1 MANKISL
8 ESYKGVRD
16 FYPEE
21 QAVQN
26 YIFNTWRKTL
36 ESFGYLEYNAS
47 VLEPLELYKS
57 KSSEEIVNEQLY
69 SFKDKGERDVVL
81 RPEMTP
87 TVSRMIAGKWQ
98 ELPAPIRWYS
108 IQNFFRY
115 EKPQKGRLREFW
127 QLNADIFG
135 TKNKEVD
142 TEIIFLAYKAMQA
155 FGATE
160 NLFEIRINNREMMN
174 DLYEKVGIAAD
185 ERQKISRIIDKKDKI
200 SKEAFSEA
208 LKEVVGEGKM
218 NKLSYIIGSGDQF
231 FEEFKETT
239 SVKETKAVIENL
251 KARGINNI
259 KFAPTLTR
267 GFDYYTGIIF
277 ELFDTD
283 PENPRSIV
291 GGGRYD
297 NLVGAFAGEN
307 VPAIGFGWGDVV
319 MKDFLEVHNLLP
331 KLKSSTNL
339 WICIA
344 PETNIE
350 QVEKIAEELREKG
363 VNVGVDISG
372 KKLPDQLKSI
382 ERRNIPFV
390 MVIGKD
396 EIESGKFKVRNAE
409 TREEKEGSLDDICK
423 FVTIR

>member
-1 MANKISL
+1 MKKISL

-16 FYPEE
+16 FYPED

-26 YIFNTWRKTL
+26 YIFNTWRKVM

-47 VLEPLELYKS
+47 ILEPLELYKAQT
-57 KSSEEIVNEQLY
+57 SEEIINEQLY
-69 SFKDKGERDVVL
+69 LFKDKGDRDVVL

-87 TVSRMIAGKWQ
+87 TVSRMIAAKWRD
-98 ELPAPIRWYS
+98 LPSPTRWYS

-142 TEIIFLAYKAMQA
+142 TEIIFLAYQTMKA
-155 FGATE
+155 FGAE
-160 NLFEIRINNREMMN
+160 ESQFEIRINNREMMN
-174 DLYEKVGIAAD
+174 DLYKKIGIAEN

-200 SKEAFSEA
+200 SKDAFDGA
-208 LKEVVGEGKM
+208 LKEVIGEEKL
-218 NKLSYIIGSGDQF
+218 NKLSYILDSGDQF
-231 FEEFKETT
+231 FEEFKGEQA
-239 SVKETKAVIENL
+239 VKETKEVIEDL
-251 KARGINNI
+251 KARGIKNVR
-259 KFAPTLTR
+259 FSPTLTR

-277 ELFDTD
+277 EFFDTN

-297 NLVGAFAGEN
+297 ELVGEIAGEN
-307 VPAIGFGWGDVV
+307 VPAIGFGWGDVL

-344 PETNIE
+344 PETDV
-350 QVEKIAEELREKG
+350 QKVEEIAGKLREKG

-372 KKLPDQLKSI
+372 RKLPDQLKSL
-382 ERRNIPFV
+382 EKRNTPFV
-390 MVIGKD
+390 LVVGKD
-396 EIESGKFKVRNAE
+396 EIESGKFKVRNVE
-409 TREEKEGSLDDICK
+409 TREEKEGSFDEISK
-423 FVTIR
+423 FVIIR